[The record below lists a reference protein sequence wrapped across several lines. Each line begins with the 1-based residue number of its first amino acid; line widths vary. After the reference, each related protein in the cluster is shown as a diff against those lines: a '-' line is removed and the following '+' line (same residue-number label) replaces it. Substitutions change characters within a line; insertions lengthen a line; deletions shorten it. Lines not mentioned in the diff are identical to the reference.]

1 MIEGGGMGRRTIC
14 IDCRYIGPRPSG
26 IAETV
31 RALVDFVPELAPDLD
46 FLLLRSP
53 AHRGALSKAVNVRE
67 VVVPSAANGPA
78 TMWWLPRVVDLS
90 AVSLFHATFNIMPA
104 GLKAPC
110 VTTIHD
116 LMWLTEP
123 QLCSARLAGR
133 AQALFHG
140 HGIRRALRKSAAIVT
155 VSEASR
161 REIIAHSPPAA
172 RQTFVTMSGVSP
184 EFRPVPR
191 NILRLAE
198 LGVRPDRRFVLT
210 VGQYA
215 PYKNHEGALRAFAC
229 AFADRP
235 EIDLVL
241 VQRMGARGERLL
253 RLAKELGIR
262 GRVRLLQPVSRADLV
277 QLYSS
282 ASALL
287 HPSFCEGF
295 GNPLAEAMACGCP
308 VVTSNVSAM
317 PEVTGGAALLAP
329 PDDFPKLAEALR
341 KAVDDKAQAAAMR
354 EAGLARAATLNWRS
368 FAADTLAVYRGV
380 LAS

>member
-1 MIEGGGMGRRTIC
+1 MARRTVC

-31 RALVDFVPELAPDLD
+31 RALVDFVPGLAPELD

-53 AHRGALSKAVNVRE
+53 AHRGALTEATNVRE
-67 VVVPSAANGPA
+67 VVVPYAANGPA
-78 TMWWLPRVVDLS
+78 TMWWLPRLVDLS

-116 LMWLTEP
+116 IMWLVEP
-123 QLCSARLAGR
+123 QLCSARIAGR

-140 HGIRRALRKSAAIVT
+140 HGIRRALRKADAIVT

-161 REIIAHSPPAA
+161 TQIVAHFPPAA
-172 RQTFVTMSGVSP
+172 QRTFVTLSGVSP
-184 EFRPVPR
+184 DFRPIPR
-191 NILRLAE
+191 DASRLAE

-215 PYKNHEGALRAFAC
+215 PYKNHEGALRAFAY
-229 AFADRP
+229 AFACRP

-241 VQRMGARGERLL
+241 VQRMGTGGERLL
-253 RLAKELGIR
+253 RLAEELGIG
-262 GRVRLLQPVSRADLV
+262 GRVRLLQPVSRTDLV
-277 QLYSS
+277 QLYSA

-308 VVTSNVSAM
+308 IVTSNVSAM
-317 PEVTGGAALLAP
+317 PEVTGGAALLAA
-329 PDDFPKLAEALR
+329 PDDVPGLAQALR
-341 KAVDDKAQAAAMR
+341 KAVDDTAQSASMRHAGLTRAAM
-354 EAGLARAATLNWRS
+354 LDWRS
-368 FAADTLAVYRGV
+368 FAADTLAVYRRV
-380 LAS
+380 LDS